1 MRLYSSFLSMII
13 FNLYKNGIEFQNCIV
28 YNISGGEHCMIKR
41 TILKEIELSVKSRP
55 VTLITGARQVGK
67 STLAQL
73 FMKDGFSYVSLDNS
87 RERELAKKDPNMF
100 LELHPWPLIIDEV
113 QRAPELFEAIE
124 EIVNR
129 EKMSNPR
136 NYGMYII
143 TGSQMYKLMNNVTE
157 SMAGRVSIIHMVP
170 LSRSEILDR
179 EERVFD
185 FNLKEI
191 SKRALANP
199 LSVKSLFKDIVH
211 GYYPEL
217 YSNELL
223 TSEKFYSDYV
233 ESYIERDVS
242 DMLNVKDKFAF
253 RRFMEL
259 MASLTG
265 EELVYDNISKIIG
278 VDNKTINAWIS
289 FLIAGDIIY
298 LLEPYSEFSITKRIS
313 KRPKVYFTDTGLAS
327 YLVKINS
334 AETLESSFLGGRFVE
349 TYIINELR
357 KSYLNNG
364 KNPNF
369 YYYRDNNM
377 NEIDLII
384 IEDGKMHRI
393 ECKSGIKF
401 NMGSVKGFKQV
412 EKTNYKLS
420 LSGIICNTDAI
431 YPLDEN
437 IYVIPIAGI

>member
-1 MRLYSSFLSMII
+1 MVMF
-13 FNLYKNGIEFQNCIV
+13 
-28 YNISGGEHCMIKR
+28 MIKR

-55 VTLITGARQVGK
+55 ITLITGARQVGK

-87 RERELAKKDPNMF
+87 RERELARKDPSMF

-113 QRAPELFEAIE
+113 QRAPELFEALE
-124 EIVNR
+124 EKVNK
-129 EKMSNPR
+129 EKMNNSR

-143 TGSQMYKLMNNVTE
+143 TGSQMYKLMEKVTE
-157 SMAGRVSIIHMVP
+157 SMAGRVSIIHMLP
-170 LSRSEILDR
+170 LSRNEILGR
-179 EERVFD
+179 EEKIFTFD
-185 FNLKEI
+185 LNEI
-191 SKRALANP
+191 NKKASSNP
-199 LSVKSLFKDIVH
+199 LSIKALFKDIVH

-223 TSEKFYSDYV
+223 ISERYYSDYI

-242 DMLNVKDKFAF
+242 DMINIKDKFAF

-259 MASLTG
+259 LGSLTG
-265 EELVYDNISKIIG
+265 EELIYDNIAKIIG
-278 VDNKTINAWIS
+278 VDTKTIKSWVSI
-289 FLIAGDIIY
+289 LVAGDIIY
-298 LLEPYSEFSITKRIS
+298 LLEPYNEYSITKRIV
-313 KRPKVYFTDTGLAS
+313 KRPKIYFNDTGLAS
-327 YLVKINS
+327 YLAKINS
-334 AETLESSFLGGRFVE
+334 SETLESSFLSGRFVE

-357 KSYLNNG
+357 KSYVNNG

-384 IEDGKMHRI
+384 IEDGKMYRI
-393 ECKSGIKF
+393 ECKSGINF
-401 NMGSVKGFKQV
+401 NLSSIKGFKQV
-412 EKTNYKLS
+412 ENTNYKIS
-420 LSGIICNTDAI
+420 RSGIICNTDSI
-431 YPLDEN
+431 YPLKEN